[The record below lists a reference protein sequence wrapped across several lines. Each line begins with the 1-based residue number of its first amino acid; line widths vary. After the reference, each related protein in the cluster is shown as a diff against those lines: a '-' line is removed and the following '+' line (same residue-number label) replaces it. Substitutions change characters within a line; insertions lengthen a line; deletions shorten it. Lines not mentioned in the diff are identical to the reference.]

1 MISERTFVA
10 SFPSFWQELFPL
22 LTSRFMGIFNE
33 AYEKTLANADG
44 AILSGV
50 PITPTTR
57 ADIVSELAFR
67 SVQLAQMHKIPLR
80 KLMDFPEIYSE
91 ASTKA
96 FELVQRYDG
105 RKPELMKPFS
115 QEEISEGLM
124 LAENYSG
131 LFAIW
136 PQDATVEFLPQFP
149 GCGFLNA
156 AEGDLC
162 INDTLIE
169 VKTTTRKVSGKDLR
183 QLITYLALDSTRGL
197 GRWSSIAIFN
207 PRRGTLHRA
216 EIAPL
221 MLRLSGGRT
230 RVDVL
235 GEIVDFAQTYSIG
248 DDRRF

>member
-1 MISERTFVA
+1 MISERTFAA
-10 SFPSFWQELFPL
+10 SFPSFWHELFPL

-33 AYEKTLANADG
+33 AYEKTLVGADG
-44 AILSGV
+44 TSLLSV
-50 PITPTTR
+50 PITPSTR
-57 ADIVSELAFR
+57 ADMVSELAFR
-67 SVQLAQMHKIPLR
+67 SVQFAQMHKIPLR
-80 KLMDFPEIYSE
+80 ELMNFPEVFSE

-96 FELVQRYDG
+96 FELAQRYDG

-115 QEEISEGLM
+115 QAEISESLM
-124 LAENYSG
+124 LAQNYSA
-131 LFAIW
+131 LFTAC
-136 PQDATVEFLPQFP
+136 PQDAMVEFLPQFP

-169 VKTTTRKVSGKDLR
+169 VKTTTRKVASKDMR
-183 QLITYLALDSTRGL
+183 QLITYLALDSSRGL

-207 PRRGTLHRA
+207 PRRGTLHQA

-235 GEIVDFAQTYSIG
+235 GEIVDFVQTHSVE